1 MNRDEEKRNKTHEI
15 KATSNLNFN
24 IASLCSEKPL
34 YKYATKKYKC
44 SDEVALYEG
53 NSVKSAAI
61 EGM

>member
-34 YKYATKKYKC
+34 YNLATKKDKC
-44 SDEVALYEG
+44 LDVAALYKG
-53 NSVKSAAI
+53 NSVTAVAT
-61 EGM
+61 EGT